1 MKKKGLVIFGNG
13 NHCKIIKQEIQKQNN
28 LKILAIYNYYAG
40 KISLLKEFK
49 NKVNLNSFS
58 KFNAITAIGDNKKR
72 QSLVKIV
79 ETKFKKCKWITL
91 ISKDSILAK
100 NVKVGIGTVIVS
112 GAVINTNS
120 SIGDH
125 CIINTSSSID
135 HDAKIGNFSTVAPKA
150 ALAGNVKIGNNVFIG
165 MNSSI
170 KEKMSINNNVIV
182 GAMSFV
188 NKDCMKNCTYF
199 GIPARKIK
207 KNKS

>member
-1 MKKKGLVIFGNG
+1 MKKKKIVIFGNG
-13 NHCKIIKQEIQKQNN
+13 NQCKIIKQEIQKRHN
-28 LKILAIYNYYAG
+28 LKILAIYDYYDDR
-40 KISLLKEFK
+40 IILSKEF
-49 NKVNLNSFS
+49 NKKINLKSFS
-58 KFNAITAIGDNKKR
+58 KIDAITAVGDNKNR

-79 ETKFKKCKWITL
+79 EKKFKKCNWITL
-91 ISKDSILAK
+91 ISKDSIIAK
-100 NVKVGIGTVIVS
+100 NVKIGVGTVIVS

-135 HDAKIGNFSTVAPKA
+135 HDTKIGNFSTISPKA
-150 ALAGNVKIGNNVFIG
+150 TLAGNVKIGNNVFIG
-165 MNSSI
+165 MSSSI
-170 KEKMSINNNVIV
+170 KEKVCVNNNAIV

-188 NKDCMKNCTYF
+188 NRDCVKNCTYF